1 MTASPPINNALL
13 EIPAPAAGTASACA
27 ASTVDSS
34 AVLGASPESPRSDRL
49 AAGFA
54 AATGEAI
61 IAGKVAAAIIFVTRI
76 GNPFQCSFDR
86 SNKWFVA
93 RVARAVHSWSARSRH
108 YLSHAHR

>member
-1 MTASPPINNALL
+1 
-13 EIPAPAAGTASACA
+13 
-27 ASTVDSS
+27 VDSS
-34 AVLGASPESPRSDRL
+34 AVLAASPESLRSERL

-86 SNKWFVA
+86 SNNRFVA
-93 RVARAVHSWSARSRH
+93 RVARAVHSFAGRCLH
-108 YLSHAHR
+108 YLSRAHRERPV